1 MIIFKYLIIS
11 TIFLYVKYRYIQ
23 REITW
28 VPGYPNECSIYGYTS
43 PDTSKNTRYTPR
55 SKTQIRP
62 VPRQFC
68 IPKYNQ
74 NWLIFLKHFVLHKK
88 QEATYIYLVC
98 DTKPRI
104 LFPPIFSTNF
114 SQLEQLKK
122 KTNFLL
128 VLNRFILGF
137 GPMKSLFSFW
147 NAQTE
152 KNS

>member
-1 MIIFKYLIIS
+1 MIVLKYIIIS

-23 REITW
+23 REIIW

-74 NWLIFLKHFVLHKK
+74 NWLIFLKHFVLYKK
-88 QEATYIYLVC
+88 HEAISCSWHQT
-98 DTKPRI
+98 TKPRI
-104 LFPPIFSTNF
+104 LFSPIFSANF
-114 SQLEQLKK
+114 SQFDQMKK
-122 KTNFLL
+122 KTNFWL
-128 VLNRFILGF
+128 V
-137 GPMKSLFSFW
+137 
-147 NAQTE
+147 
-152 KNS
+152 KN